1 MARLIEEQNDP
12 DKIVEAVESMV
23 DKWTLEELKDYV
35 LEDQAEYFLGK
46 DVSEDEVKELVSK
59 YGG

>member
-12 DKIVEAVESMV
+12 DKIVEAVESMI

-35 LEDQAEYFLGK
+35 VEDQAEYFLGS
-46 DVSEDEVKELVSK
+46 DVCEDEVKELISN

>member
-1 MARLIEEQNDP
+1 
-12 DKIVEAVESMV
+12 MV